1 MSNNPETDLEA
12 RALNLG
18 KKALDASIK
27 TTEMTKRVLNAQQ
40 TSSEQQIKSTL
51 NHVLQ
56 KFPLDKPK
64 QSSKE
69 DSNPSETTETSFTK
83 NVIVVQSKPI
93 FLFVIVIIISVS
105 IFSIL
110 EASAALSNGSDNWAE
125 IRCQPHMMPLASMY
139 GYDTAENIQF
149 CLNNVIQEKTKSSLG
164 PLAQGMGGF
173 SGILGNLMESANSFR
188 TTLSTMVGG
197 IIRLITEFK
206 ARMEALMARVK
217 MTASRM
223 RMMMFRVFG
232 TMFSVVYMGMS
243 AMTAVVNF
251 TDTFVF
257 GFLELF
263 CFPQTQEIRMID
275 GSNKQI
281 QYCKTGDI
289 LYGDHKV
296 ISTYSFLA
304 DGHSMVQIGSVVV
317 SSNHLIMYENKW
329 IYSKDHPDAYA
340 LGPWIGGIEKPL
352 YCLST
357 DTHKIPIDSYIFTDY
372 DETEEGDQETQAF
385 VHKSLNGTKEGL
397 KQDSHT
403 YEIGSPEFTK
413 IKTLHGMIPLQ
424 SLKLG
429 EFIDATTRIIGIQKS
444 RVNEVCQL
452 PDGSFLAAGSLVW
465 DANSEKWLRA
475 HMLYKKSINTLHID
489 FISLFLNK
497 KNHYTLENG
506 SIVRDALE
514 VNSKDTMKAYVNALL

>member
-1 MSNNPETDLEA
+1 VLE
-12 RALNLG
+12 
-18 KKALDASIK
+18 
-27 TTEMTKRVLNAQQ
+27 
-40 TSSEQQIKSTL
+40 
-51 NHVLQ
+51 
-56 KFPLDKPK
+56 KFPLKPPKESPK
-64 QSSKE
+64 QDTEPAEKT
-69 DSNPSETTETSFTK
+69 ETTVATK
-83 NVIVVQSKPI
+83 NVIVVQAKPV
-93 FLFVIVIIISVS
+93 FLFAIVIVISLS

-110 EASAALSNGSDNWAE
+110 EASAALSNGSDNWAD
-125 IRCQPHMMPLASMY
+125 IRCQPHIMPLASLY
-139 GYDTAENIQF
+139 GHDTAENIQF
-149 CLNNVIQEKTKSSLG
+149 CLNNIIQEKTKSSLG

-188 TTLSTMVGG
+188 TTLATMVGG
-197 IIRLITEFK
+197 IIRLISEFK

-263 CFPQTQEIRMID
+263 CFPETQEIKMSD
-275 GSNKQI
+275 GSKKQI

-289 LYGDHKV
+289 LEGGHKV
-296 ISTYSFLA
+296 ISTYCFLA

-317 SSNHLIMYENKW
+317 SSNHLIMHENKW
-329 IYSKDHPDAYA
+329 IYSKDHPEAYP
-340 LGPWIGGIEKPL
+340 LGPWIGGVEKPL

-385 VHKSLNGTKEGL
+385 VHKSLNGIKEEL
-397 KQDSHT
+397 KQDTLS

-429 EFIDATTRIIGIQKS
+429 EFIDAKTRIIGIQKS
-444 RVNEVCQL
+444 KVEEVCQL

-465 DANSEKWLRA
+465 DAKSEKWLRA
-475 HMLYKKSINTLHID
+475 HTLYKPKKNTLNTE

-497 KNHYTLENG
+497 TNHYTLENG